1 MGPDNAD
8 LAGPWQLMAWPR
20 QTPMAG
26 WAEDLRVK
34 HLLSDVTA
42 IELVDGPWS
51 CTKHEF
57 REEGLFL
64 DLTLMHVESGRTID
78 GTFDMEDGVWAP
90 ADGAGHTTVAEF
102 HRAYAAN
109 NSLVTA
115 WPADP
120 FKDVRA
126 PTGVDVGSR
135 DGEYLIDLTT
145 NRWRMSD
152 WICPPRIVHIPTGD
166 CLLDLKTTYW
176 DGRAEL
182 RPDGRA
188 ELRLLQYPGTSYN
201 LKLELDLPR
210 ERYRVI
216 EGSHDG
222 LAAEGYLDELQAA
235 LGRPAADLDELGILL
250 DVRASRR
257 AAGGTSQHTAG
268 PAVAAAPSA
277 LKPYSEAFPASEP
290 AESEAEDEEDEPGWL
305 PDDED
310 FNARAPA
317 RPVPPAP
324 EKTSAPDRTA
334 APAKTP
340 VPMKPIAESP
350 AERTGEDD
358 AEPREVGGP
367 ELDASAPVTP
377 DHIRDIADAIAAEV
391 TKRGLHGKLQYEM
404 IVIGVIRAAAAG
416 ITRPEDAVAILETL
430 ALRRGEIGKG

>member
-20 QTPMAG
+20 QTAMAG
-26 WAEDLRVK
+26 WAEDLRVTQMT
-34 HLLSDVTA
+34 SDATA
-42 IELVDGPWS
+42 IELIDGPWS

-64 DLTLMHVESGRTID
+64 DLTLVHIESGRTTE

-90 ADGAGHTTVAEF
+90 ADGAGHMTVAEF

-109 NSLVTA
+109 NSPVHS

-176 DGRAEL
+176 DARAEM

-188 ELRLLQYPGTSYN
+188 ELRLLQYPGTSYD
-201 LKLELDLPR
+201 LKLELDLAM
-210 ERYRVI
+210 ERYRVL
-216 EGSHDG
+216 EGEHEK
-222 LAAEGYLDELQAA
+222 LPREGYFDELQAA
-235 LGRPAADLDELGILL
+235 LGRSAADLDELGILL

-257 AAGGTSQHTAG
+257 PG
-268 PAVAAAPSA
+268 VAAARHAIHAQPPPAAAPISTIA
-277 LKPYSEAFPASEP
+277 VKPYPEEPPPAEP
-290 AESEAEDEEDEPGWL
+290 AEEEARRGWVPEDDDFNPRAAGAEDGPGVEDE
-305 PDDED
+305 
-310 FNARAPA
+310 AA
-317 RPVPPAP
+317 RPEREP
-324 EKTSAPDRTA
+324 EP
-334 APAKTP
+334 
-340 VPMKPIAESP
+340 
-350 AERTGEDD
+350 
-358 AEPREVGGP
+358 VGGP
-367 ELDASAPVTP
+367 ELAASAPVTA
-377 DHIRDIADAIAAEV
+377 DNLRDIADAIAAEV
-391 TKRGLHGKLQYEM
+391 TRRGLHGKLQYEM

-430 ALRRGEIGKG
+430 ALRRGEIGGA